1 MVVEMSKGFEIPVD
15 PTPQEMNMCLIIC
28 ANNIAR
34 VQELVS
40 EYKANVA
47 IKQTAYK
54 RAMAKAL
61 VLHQGEKNATLT
73 KAMAELEPF
82 VLNALDELD
91 QATAL
96 YTVGQ
101 GELEGYEAQFVALRK
116 IVEIKKLEIQGRL
129 DNYTT

>member
-1 MVVEMSKGFEIPVD
+1 MTTFNIPQD
-15 PTPQEMNMCLIIC
+15 PTPQQMNNSLITC
-28 ANNIAR
+28 ANNISR
-34 VQELVS
+34 LQQLVA
-40 EYKANVA
+40 EYKANVG

-54 RAMAKAL
+54 RAMARAL
-61 VLHQGEKNATLT
+61 VLHQHKKNATLI

-116 IVEIKKLEIQGRL
+116 IVEIKKLEIAGRL

>member
-1 MVVEMSKGFEIPVD
+1 MSEVFKIPVD
-15 PTPQEMNMCLIIC
+15 PTPQEMNQCLIVC

-34 VQELVS
+34 VQEIVS

-73 KAMAELEPF
+73 KAMAELEQF
-82 VLNALDELD
+82 VIEALDELD
-91 QATAL
+91 QCNAV
-96 YTVGQ
+96 YTVAL
-101 GELEGYEAQFVALRK
+101 GELDGWEAQFVALRK
-116 IVEIKKLEIQGRL
+116 IAEIKKMEVQGRL
-129 DNYTT
+129 DSYVT